1 MTTATAPASSSRS
14 TTSVRDSKF
23 AWWQSRWS
31 DLDRAPVGRRVPGTL
46 TVALVGLLVAIV
58 ASAVT
63 VANKTNLDY
72 GDALAHLTIAR
83 RIVDSKSPGFQQLGT
98 VWLPVPHLLLMPFS
112 QIMVLWTTG
121 IAACIVGGGCLVV
134 SAVSLYRIMSR
145 LGFGRAARVA
155 GLAVLLANPSLL
167 YAFTTALTEPVLI
180 ATTLACIAGLAG
192 WALDERRLSG
202 GELAVFAGIPAGL
215 AVLTRYEGWAM
226 MVSGSIFVAIVVLRR
241 GDSWRRALTMVF
253 SFCSPAIASVTW
265 WLAYN
270 WGTYGDLFEFLT
282 GKYSAR
288 AFAETLIEQGTLT
301 TKGNPGLSLWVFNWA
316 VLETSGLFPIIVGL
330 TGLVVMTARWG
341 IGNRSLIVWLSGTA
355 SAFLMFSLVTGQLI
369 MVNDHSLPTGW
380 YNNRYVLSA
389 VPMFALGTAWLVHA
403 LPRPRWKRWALGA
416 CLVGVAAQC
425 LWWSEDLSSRSPVL
439 AEAAQNHRLSAD
451 SKGAA
456 RWLGEHYDGGQ
467 ILMDE
472 GSEGLSVS
480 PLIGVPMRQ
489 IYNRSAGT
497 EFRAALAAPAAHARW
512 ILMHQKPASGTA
524 TRATADLVTSAMLKD
539 HQFQSTYRLVYA
551 AGDFG
556 VYQRIA
562 P

>member
-1 MTTATAPASSSRS
+1 
-14 TTSVRDSKF
+14 
-23 AWWQSRWS
+23 
-31 DLDRAPVGRRVPGTL
+31 
-46 TVALVGLLVAIV
+46 
-58 ASAVT
+58 
-63 VANKTNLDY
+63 
-72 GDALAHLTIAR
+72 
-83 RIVDSKSPGFQQLGT
+83 
-98 VWLPVPHLLLMPFS
+98 MPFS

-330 TGLVVMTARWG
+330 DGTRRHDGAMGDRQPVVDRLVVRHRQCLPHVQSCHRAADHGQRSFVANGLVQQQIRAVCRPDVRA
-341 IGNRSLIVWLSGTA
+341 GNRVVGSCVAAPAVEALGAGSVPRG
-355 SAFLMFSLVTGQLI
+355 G
-369 MVNDHSLPTGW
+369 
-380 YNNRYVLSA
+380 RSA
-389 VPMFALGTAWLVHA
+389 VPV
-403 LPRPRWKRWALGA
+403 
-416 CLVGVAAQC
+416 VV
-425 LWWSEDLSSRSPVL
+425 
-439 AEAAQNHRLSAD
+439 
-451 SKGAA
+451 
-456 RWLGEHYDGGQ
+456 
-467 ILMDE
+467 
-472 GSEGLSVS
+472 
-480 PLIGVPMRQ
+480 
-489 IYNRSAGT
+489 
-497 EFRAALAAPAAHARW
+497 
-512 ILMHQKPASGTA
+512 
-524 TRATADLVTSAMLKD
+524 
-539 HQFQSTYRLVYA
+539 
-551 AGDFG
+551 
-556 VYQRIA
+556 
-562 P
+562 